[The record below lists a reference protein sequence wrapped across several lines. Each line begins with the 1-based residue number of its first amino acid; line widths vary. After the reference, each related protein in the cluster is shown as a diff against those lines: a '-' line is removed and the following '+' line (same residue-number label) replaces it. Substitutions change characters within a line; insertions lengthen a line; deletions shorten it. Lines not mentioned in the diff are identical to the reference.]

1 MHLFDFIEKMAK
13 EALNMPKICNYP
25 DRKELSRKIF
35 DLLVNPLNFIDCREL
50 AYNKPDLR
58 KYFLDKPKATFKER

>member
-1 MHLFDFIEKMAK
+1 
-13 EALNMPKICNYP
+13 MPKICNYP

-35 DLLVNPLNFIDCREL
+35 DLLANPLNFIDCRES

-58 KYFLDKPKATFKER
+58 KYFLDKPKATFKEK